1 MMQYEGFEAKGKEE
15 YSKLVSFIID
25 HGYQGI
31 TSDHYVF
38 VKNFWI
44 KISLYSVGF
53 WLIFSLG
60 LKWAED
66 ENREP
71 CVGLTHQG
79 RGLGAKAPIFILVCF
94 CLMSKRQIL
103 ETLASSLIYSA
114 GSKPHNSL
122 CLSSLLLV
130 LFIYFLVPDLV
141 DFIILLVSKLV

>member
-1 MMQYEGFEAKGKEE
+1 MGSLNLGVEKFDVKTTFLHSDLKEEIYMMQYEGFETKGKEE
-15 YSKLVSFIID
+15 YSKLVSFMIN

-31 TSDHYVF
+31 TSDHCVF

-60 LKWAED
+60 LNWAED

-79 RGLGAKAPIFILVCF
+79 WGLGAKALIFILVHF
-94 CLMSKRQIL
+94 RLMSKRRIL
-103 ETLASSLIYSA
+103 ETLASSR
-114 GSKPHNSL
+114 
-122 CLSSLLLV
+122 
-130 LFIYFLVPDLV
+130 
-141 DFIILLVSKLV
+141 